1 MCANIVVQKLLEIDI
16 QARSYFVLIDAA
28 GDGGRIIQRKV
39 ISIRKRPTNMSVL
52 FARESS

>member
-28 GDGGRIIQRKV
+28 GDGSQLTQRRV
-39 ISIRKRPTNMSVL
+39 ISLRKRPTNMSVL
-52 FARESS
+52 FVRESS